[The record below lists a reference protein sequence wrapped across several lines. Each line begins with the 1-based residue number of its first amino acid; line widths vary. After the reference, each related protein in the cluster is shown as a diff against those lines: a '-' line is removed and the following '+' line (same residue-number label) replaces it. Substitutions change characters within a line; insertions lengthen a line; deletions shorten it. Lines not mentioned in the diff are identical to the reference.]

1 MGSIYI
7 FEATGQARANEG
19 SYVPG
24 SADSRGSSV
33 SEATGLRFK
42 ILFIHLKYGHGTE
55 CSAKIPAFSGQIRCF
70 YLSNAPIS
78 LRLKKKK
85 KKRIMCLILSELPD
99 SLLCVLWHRKMLLIC
114 TIKDDTESRKSNPT
128 CKKIYIY
135 IYTGVSIDL
144 CMCTYEN
151 IQRSIEK

>member
-1 MGSIYI
+1 MNKTMAPALGNTNVFTHCFMGSIYI
-7 FEATGQARANEG
+7 CEATGQARANEG

-55 CSAKIPAFSGQIRCF
+55 CSAKIPAFSGQIKCL

-78 LRLKKKK
+78 LRLKKK

-99 SLLCVLWHRKMLLIC
+99 SPFCVL
-114 TIKDDTESRKSNPT
+114 
-128 CKKIYIY
+128 
-135 IYTGVSIDL
+135 
-144 CMCTYEN
+144 
-151 IQRSIEK
+151 

>member
-1 MGSIYI
+1 MAPALGNISVFTHCFMGSIYI

-24 SADSRGSSV
+24 SADSQESSV

-42 ILFIHLKYGHGTE
+42 ILFVHLKYGHGTE
-55 CSAKIPAFSGQIRCF
+55 CSAKLPAFSGQIRCL

-85 KKRIMCLILSELPD
+85 KKRIMCLIISELPD
-99 SLLCVLWHRKMLLIC
+99 SPLCVLWHRKMLLIC
-114 TIKDDTESRKSNPT
+114 TIKDDTESRKGVIQLAN
-128 CKKIYIY
+128 IY
-135 IYTGVSIDL
+135 IYTQV
-144 CMCTYEN
+144 
-151 IQRSIEK
+151 